1 MTQTAQRD
9 VSGDLSCD
17 LLIVGGG
24 LAGGLIALA
33 LADTRPD
40 LSVVLVEAGER
51 FGGNHIWSFF
61 ATDVSVEGKAL
72 VEPLIAYR
80 WPRYDVAFPRLRRT
94 LDTAYHSIESERLD
108 AALRARLP
116 VERLLTGM
124 TATIEPNGATLGDS
138 RRIAAT
144 AVIDAR
150 GIGDA
155 TLLEGGWQKFVG
167 QVLHLDEPHGLDR
180 PIVMDATVEQIDGY
194 RFVYVLPFDA
204 RTVFVEDT
212 YYSDSP
218 ALDVPAVRARI
229 LDYAAARGW
238 RATQGNRIEQGVLP
252 VITGGDFERYW
263 ASSGPGAKAGM
274 RAGLCQPTT
283 GYTLPDAVRLALKIA
298 AAPDLSQKAL
308 DRLTHDHARTAWRGR
323 GFYRLLDRM
332 LFHAAAPDQRWRVLE
347 RFYRLSPGLIS
358 RFYAGQSTLADKAR
372 TLMGKPP
379 VPFWRAVKVI
389 RS

>member
-1 MTQTAQRD
+1 MTDAAP
-9 VSGDLSCD
+9 CD

-33 LADTRPD
+33 LADARPD
-40 LSVVLVEAGER
+40 LAVTVVEAGER

-61 ATDVSVEGKAL
+61 DSDVDAAGRAL
-72 VEPLIAYR
+72 VAPLVAHR
-80 WPRYDVAFPRLRRT
+80 WAGYDVAFPRLRRT
-94 LDTAYHSIESERLD
+94 LATGYNSIESDRLD

-116 VERLLTGM
+116 AGRLLTGVN
-124 TATIEPNGATLGDS
+124 ATIEPGGATLGDG

-144 AVIDAR
+144 ATIDAR
-150 GIGDA
+150 GAGDVS
-155 TLLEGGWQKFVG
+155 LLDGGWQKFVG
-167 QVLHLDEPHGLDR
+167 QVLHLDAPHGLDR

-212 YYSDSP
+212 YYSDGP
-218 ALDVPAVRARI
+218 ALDGAAVRTRI
-229 LDYAAARGW
+229 MDYAAARGW
-238 RATQGNRIEQGVLP
+238 RATPGNRIETGVLP

-274 RAGLCQPTT
+274 RAALCQPTT
-283 GYTLPDAVRLALKIA
+283 GYTLPDAVRLALRIA
-298 AAPDLSQKAL
+298 GARDLGQAAL
-308 DRLTHDHARTAWRGR
+308 DRLTRDHARDAWRAR

-332 LFHAAAPDQRWRVLE
+332 LFHAAAPTERWRVLE
-347 RFYRLSPGLIS
+347 RFYRLSPALIS
-358 RFYAGQSTLADKAR
+358 RFYAGNSTLADKAR

-379 VPFWRAVKVI
+379 VPFWRAVRVI
-389 RS
+389 RP